1 MSVDFDYDE
10 NQGNTARPHRP
21 DDDPGDRMV
30 VPSIFVESLLRKS
43 PVANPSTMNGKGC
56 LSSVLGLTFIN
67 QWLSVLVDEVH
78 MIAAEDGDTES
89 VRDFKDFDELQLA
102 ADKCMERLTRSGDFP
117 AVYQHFA

>member
-10 NQGNTARPHRP
+10 NQGNTAHTECLLSMETDKNFYVATSGAMPWREP

-30 VPSIFVESLLRKS
+30 VPSIFVESLLRRS

-89 VRDFKDFDELQLA
+89 VGSRQ
-102 ADKCMERLTRSGDFP
+102 S
-117 AVYQHFA
+117 